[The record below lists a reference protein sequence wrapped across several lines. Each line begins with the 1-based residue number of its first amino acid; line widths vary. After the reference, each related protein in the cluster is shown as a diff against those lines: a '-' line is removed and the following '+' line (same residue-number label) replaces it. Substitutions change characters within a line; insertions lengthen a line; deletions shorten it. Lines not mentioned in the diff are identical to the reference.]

1 MQVSFLGQGLDQNDR
16 SVGNELLK
24 SFTDKD
30 FYEFRCLVGFAS
42 AKGVELL
49 FNALSNFRVNF
60 SKFQI
65 IVGIDEGGTPVDA
78 LRKLKELNLDVKIYH
93 SPVLTIFHPKIY
105 IFNGKTKCK
114 IIVGSSNLTQQGL
127 FQNIEASLMI
137 YFEKPDQD
145 GDAVLSDLDKYFAT
159 VYQEN
164 NPNVKTLSDSLI
176 DTLLE
181 LNLVPNEGDEL
192 THKKQQANSKANID
206 KIILLFPRTK
216 VAKLPFVFDKNP
228 KVVQSRL
235 FNGIKSTS
243 PSIKTTFLMELN
255 KFGENAPGEFRIP
268 LAARNQNPQLWG
280 WPENYTKQQRNRGQ
294 KIRDYLEWKAQWLL
308 ISGNNKVIETVR
320 IYFYLEN
327 EDFRFYSPT
336 LIKWGAKEG
345 DIVKISR
352 ESKDSSYIFICE
364 LVKKQDPNFKILKSK
379 CTQSV
384 RNSSRKYGF
393 I

>member
-1 MQVSFLGQGLDQNDR
+1 MQVSFLGQGLDQNDS
-16 SVGNELLK
+16 SVGSELLK
-24 SFTDKD
+24 SFADKD
-30 FYEFRCLVGFAS
+30 FDEFRCLVGFAS
-42 AKGVELL
+42 AKGIELL
-49 FNALSNFRVNF
+49 SDALSSFRVNF

-78 LRKLKELNLDVKIYH
+78 LRKLIELNLNIKIYH

-105 IFNGKTKCK
+105 IFNGTTKCK

-137 YFEKPDQD
+137 YFERPDQN
-145 GDAVLSDLDKYFAT
+145 GDKVLFDLDKYFAS
-159 VYQEN
+159 VFQEN
-164 NPNVKTLSDSLI
+164 NPNVKTLSGSLV
-176 DTLLE
+176 DTLLR

-192 THKKQQANSKANID
+192 NQKKQQISSKVNID
-206 KIILLFPRTK
+206 EIVSLFPRTR
-216 VAKLPFVFDKNP
+216 VPKLPFVSDKKQ
-228 KVVQSRL
+228 KVAQSRL
-235 FNGIKSTS
+235 FNGIKST
-243 PSIKTTFLMELN
+243 PTKTTFLMELN

-268 LAARNQNPQLWG
+268 LAARNQNPELWG

-294 KIRDYLEWKAQWLL
+294 KIRDYLEWKPHWLL
-308 ISGNNKVIETVR
+308 VSGNNKVIETVR
-320 IYFYLEN
+320 MYFYLEN

-352 ESKDSSYIFICE
+352 ESKDGTYSFICE
-364 LVKKQDPNFKILKSK
+364 LITKQDPNFKILKSQ